1 MKNKKSLR
9 ILIAALAFAIL
20 TVALC
25 FAAFAEET
33 PELSVKILAKNV
45 AYDEVV
51 KVLFAVDDTAA
62 GGNEV
67 EVIYYVED
75 PTVNTQAKAYA
86 GIKYEVGYTDKNG
99 TPDDTSDDVK
109 YPAFFTAGF
118 PAANIGDNVYARA
131 HIVGTDVYSD
141 VVRYS
146 VVEYLLERLYQDK
159 AEGDK
164 KALYETLLDYGEY
177 SQKVILNGDADPDND
192 VERFVTEYVLV
203 TMSEGGIDETPDNK
217 RDASYPTGIY
227 FVGDKI
233 YPTSKE
239 VKSWKVTVG
248 DTSKVVNNAAEVVV
262 SGFTTITVN
271 EYANAAPAYKP
282 DLNDTEGRETF
293 EGEEV
298 INADP
303 WAPEGG
309 KAEIVDGAPYGE
321 DSKVYYLGSNNKST
335 QEVSFRVNE
344 KDEDANVIWFESDMM
359 ILPYSTG
366 NVEIHIRSKANAGYI
381 FYFGLDPDGNVVL
394 KDKNTTDIAT
404 LAPAGEWFR
413 FGFKYATQDDGKA
426 ALAFYYNEER
436 VAASADLEGAFTVE
450 QLVADTGSPRIRV
463 RFMSWSATVCD
474 HYFDNVK
481 LDVIKSDDYAITVD
495 PTVPDPDQP
504 GEGGEG
510 GEDGPTVPT
519 NPVDPTYKPDLT
531 DTVGRETYDDN
542 NLTDVFTQYD
552 LWIDGAAAGSKIE
565 IADGKPYGTDS
576 KVYYYHT
583 VAGFKPEINM
593 KFNVVSGANA
603 ARFETDLM
611 LDPDVA
617 DNIQFIFGSGSAG
630 VNCFWFEST
639 EEGDIYLLA
648 KDESR
653 IAKVAVAG
661 EWFRLTVE
669 YLEYEDG
676 TRAFKF
682 YVNEK
687 RVGEGRVFAGDQA
700 ISQFQKF
707 RVWSEPEYVGDIYFD
722 NTKVEFYTHT
732 EEPEIPTTP
741 EEPEELEPVHP
752 NYKPDLTDTEGRET
766 YEDNDLTNVFVKFDN
781 WHDGQGEG
789 AYVIDDGAP
798 YGESSKVYHY
808 SAAEGYKPEVSMVFN
823 PVAGTNAVRF
833 ETDIMFKPVTS
844 NKIQFILG
852 SGSTG
857 VNCFYFTSDADGY
870 IYLLAKDE
878 TEIAKVAIAGEWF
891 RFAVEYLEFEG
902 SVYEFRFFIN
912 GERVGADKVF
922 AGEQAVSSVKKL
934 RFWSEKTYIGEI
946 FFDNSKVDIYT
957 HSEIP
962 TTPEEPEEL
971 EPIHPNYK
979 PDLTDTEGRETY
991 EDNDLTNVFVKF
1003 DNWHDGQGEG
1013 AYVIDDGAPYG
1024 ESSKV
1029 YHYSAAEGYKPEVS
1043 MVFNPVAGTNA
1054 VRFETDIMFKP
1065 VTSNKIQFIL
1075 GSGSTGVNC
1084 FYFTSDADGYIY
1096 LLAKDETEIAKVAIA
1111 GEWFRFAVEYL
1122 EFEDSVYEFRFFI
1135 NDERVGAD
1143 KVFAGE
1149 QAVSS
1154 VKKLRFWSEK
1164 TYIGEIFFDNSKVEL
1179 YTHEEEPEIPT
1190 TPEEPEELEPIH
1202 PNYKPDLTDTEG
1214 RETYEDGDA
1223 LDTFKLNNWHDNQGE
1238 GAYVISAGKPYGV
1251 DSKVYHYTT
1260 LANYKPE
1267 VTFQLLAANTE
1278 ATVYAYETD
1287 MMFTGADY
1295 NRPQFQI
1302 RSNDNKLLVF
1312 IFHIEKDTD
1321 GYVNLLDADNN
1332 KIATM
1337 AIDGEWF
1344 RFRVELIDGAD
1355 GMATIKFYVNGE
1367 RITTE
1372 EEITVEAIANTIGRL
1387 RFWTETTHLGEIFF
1401 DNTKIE
1407 FVTIEEDEDDTEE
1420 PEVAYKPDLTDTEG
1434 RETYD
1439 NGGLTS
1445 SNGGNVYE
1453 SELVKVDPWAP
1464 NSNLTVV
1471 DATPWGESSK
1481 AYMFGV
1487 DAPSSTQEINFKP
1500 KNVAAGTNY
1509 IKFESDVMIDN
1520 VEKGSIIEIQ
1530 LRGSN
1535 DSGYPKLY
1543 LYTYADGKVE
1553 LKDSNGNT
1561 VAEIADI
1568 GEWFRFGIEY
1578 VKDADGIALNI
1589 YVNEVKVEADGFVG
1603 TADPSVMNRV
1613 RFMPNTGSKCDV
1625 YFDNTKIE
1633 FVVK

>member
-271 EYANAAPAYKP
+271 EYANAAPTYKP

-335 QEVSFRVNE
+335 QEVSFRVDA

-366 NVEIHIRSKANAGYI
+366 NVEIHIRSKTNAGYI

-394 KDKNTTDIAT
+394 KDKNTTAIAT

-450 QLVADTGSPRIRV
+450 QLIADTGSPRIRV

-531 DTVGRETYDDN
+531 DTAGRETYDDN

-617 DNIQFIFGSGSAG
+617 DNIQFIFGSGSVG

-707 RVWSEPEYVGDIYFD
+707 RVWSEPDYVGDIYFD

-766 YEDNDLTNVFVKFDN
+766 YEDNDLTDVFVKFDN

-789 AYVIDDGAP
+789 AYVIDDGTP

-833 ETDIMFKPVTS
+833 ETDIMFKPVTA

-912 GERVGADKVF
+912 DERVGADKVF

-971 EPIHPNYK
+971 EPVHPNYK

-991 EDNDLTNVFVKF
+991 EDNDLTDVFVKF

-1013 AYVIDDGAPYG
+1013 AYVIDDGTPYG

-1065 VTSNKIQFIL
+1065 VTANKIQFIL

-1122 EFEDSVYEFRFFI
+1122 EFEGSVYEFRFFI

-1179 YTHEEEPEIPT
+1179 YTHEEELEDPYVPDFSDLATRETYEDGDALDQFKWNSWHGNQGDSAYGIVDGKPYGIDSKVYNLNTADGYKPEIAFEWT
-1190 TPEEPEELEPIH
+1190 KVSTNVVAYETDMMITTTGTLTPEISLRENGSTAIFVFYMRTKGDKVELLDSGNQVIATIADDGEWFRFRIEYIDGTDGTATVKFYINDVQLPETCTATGSASAIGRVKFWTQSTHVGNVYFDNTKIEFEAFKAPETDGSDDTEVT
-1202 PNYKPDLTDTEG
+1202 YKPDLTDTEG
-1214 RETYEDGDA
+1214 RETYEDGDS
-1223 LDTFKLNNWHDNQGE
+1223 LDTFKFDN
-1238 GAYVISAGKPYGV
+1238 GATTEIVSDAPYGEA
-1251 DSKVYHYTT
+1251 SKVYKYIKTDNSKVNEINIKPLSKPT
-1260 LANYKPE
+1260 GTNTFIFESDIKFVANS
-1267 VTFQLLAANTE
+1267 AATIE
-1278 ATVYAYETD
+1278 I
-1287 MMFTGADY
+1287 
-1295 NRPQFQI
+1295 QI
-1302 RSNDNKLLVF
+1302 RGNSSVGIGYTLFLSVTDDGDVVIKDQSNS
-1312 IFHIEKDTD
+1312 
-1321 GYVNLLDADNN
+1321 A
-1332 KIATM
+1332 IATI
-1337 AIDGEWF
+1337 AKAGEWF
-1344 RFRVELIDGAD
+1344 RLGIGYGTTAEGSGVLL
-1355 GMATIKFYVNGE
+1355 YVNGE
-1367 RITTE
+1367 QINEAPLAASKNVADFDRI
-1372 EEITVEAIANTIGRL
+1372 
-1387 RFWTETTHLGEIFF
+1387 RFMGHTASVFDFYL
-1401 DNTKIE
+1401 DNTKAQYI
-1407 FVTIEEDEDDTEE
+1407 
-1420 PEVAYKPDLTDTEG
+1420 
-1434 RETYD
+1434 
-1439 NGGLTS
+1439 
-1445 SNGGNVYE
+1445 
-1453 SELVKVDPWAP
+1453 VK
-1464 NSNLTVV
+1464 
-1471 DATPWGESSK
+1471 
-1481 AYMFGV
+1481 
-1487 DAPSSTQEINFKP
+1487 
-1500 KNVAAGTNY
+1500 
-1509 IKFESDVMIDN
+1509 
-1520 VEKGSIIEIQ
+1520 
-1530 LRGSN
+1530 
-1535 DSGYPKLY
+1535 
-1543 LYTYADGKVE
+1543 
-1553 LKDSNGNT
+1553 
-1561 VAEIADI
+1561 
-1568 GEWFRFGIEY
+1568 
-1578 VKDADGIALNI
+1578 
-1589 YVNEVKVEADGFVG
+1589 
-1603 TADPSVMNRV
+1603 
-1613 RFMPNTGSKCDV
+1613 
-1625 YFDNTKIE
+1625 
-1633 FVVK
+1633 